1 MCGQTNLRASDLDVL
16 FVRGLRIDA
25 ILGILPAERAEK
37 QPVIVDLEYAIDTTA
52 AVASGDI
59 ADTVSYASA
68 ADSLTQWIVEGEF
81 ELVETLASVVAER
94 LQSTYGIS
102 WLRMRVT
109 KPLAVP
115 KASGVGIEI
124 ERGLR

>member
-1 MCGQTNLRASDLDVL
+1 MDVL

-37 QPVIVDLEYAIDTTA
+37 QPVIVDLEYAVDTTA

-59 ADTVSYASA
+59 ADTVSYASV

-94 LQSTYGIS
+94 LQSTYGIT

-115 KASGVGIEI
+115 GASGVGIEI